1 MENLTGKCVVLGIT
15 GGIAAYKMANVASA
29 LKKAGADVHVIMTE
43 NATRFITP
51 FTFETLT
58 HNKCLVDTFDR
69 HFTYDVHHI
78 ALAKAADVILTAPAT
93 ADIIAKMAAGI
104 ADDMLTTVTLAAAC
118 PKLIA
123 PSMNTAMLDNPIT
136 ADNIEKLR
144 HYGFTIIEPDAGR
157 LACEDVGRGKLPEP
171 SVLVDEICRVIACPH
186 DMTGLRVT
194 VTAGPTR
201 EALDPVRFLSNNST
215 GKMGYAVARAAMLRG
230 ADVTLITGPT
240 ALPPVP
246 HTRVVPVIS
255 AKDMFDAVRS
265 ALPETDILIK
275 SAAVADY
282 RPAAVSEQK
291 IKKKDGDLSLSL
303 DKTDD
308 ILAWCGSHRRPD
320 QYLCGFSMETE
331 NMLENSRR
339 KLEKK
344 GLDMI
349 AANNVKTAGAGF
361 AVDTNVLTLITP
373 GGADTLPLMSK
384 DEAAH
389 RLLDKILE
397 TLPGSPAGK

>member
-58 HNKCLVDTFDR
+58 HKKCLVDTFDR

-78 ALAKAADVILTAPAT
+78 SLAKAADVILTAPAT

-194 VTAGPTR
+194 V
-201 EALDPVRFLSNNST
+201 
-215 GKMGYAVARAAMLRG
+215 
-230 ADVTLITGPT
+230 
-240 ALPPVP
+240 P

-282 RPAAVSEQK
+282 RPTAVSEQK

-303 DKTDD
+303 NKTDD

-373 GGADTLPLMSK
+373 GGADSLPLMSK

-397 TLPGSPAGK
+397 ALPGMTAGK